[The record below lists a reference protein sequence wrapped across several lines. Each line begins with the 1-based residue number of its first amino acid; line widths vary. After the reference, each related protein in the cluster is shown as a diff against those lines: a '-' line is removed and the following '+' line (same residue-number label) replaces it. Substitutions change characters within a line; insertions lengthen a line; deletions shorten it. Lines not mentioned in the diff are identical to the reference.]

1 MPLTF
6 HAQDNE
12 FAAATGA
19 NVNSGW
25 GTSTFD
31 SPVGGARDL
40 VIRAKPDDPDPRLFE
55 VGDTYDVSF
64 GGNGASVIEDAVVI
78 RSDSVG
84 QDGIIVFE
92 GHDGGGDLVQ
102 VVWSPGF
109 DLEQWCIDHSYPWS
123 SPGFYTSDQNPDY
136 AHGFMCFSTEAR
148 IATAMGGVAAGELWV
163 GDRVATLDAGPQPVM
178 WIGAR
183 RVPGRGRG
191 APVLFAPGT
200 IGNHAPLRL
209 SQQHRVLIRS
219 PMAEM
224 MFGAAEVLVPAKAL
238 VDGVGVRFD
247 PCDSVQY
254 VHVLLPEHHL
264 LLAEGAACESLLLG
278 DQARDIVDLP
288 EGAFGCGARPARP
301 VLSFAEAIALIGDGH
316 AVRRTQDRRV
326 AL

>member
-6 HAQDNE
+6 HARDNE
-12 FAAATGA
+12 FAAATGT

-25 GTSTFD
+25 ATSTFD
-31 SPVGGARDL
+31 SPAGGARDL
-40 VIRAKPDDPDPRLFE
+40 VIKAKLGDPDPRLFE
-55 VGDTYDVSF
+55 VGDTYSVSF
-64 GGNGASVIEDAVVI
+64 GGKGASAIEDAAVI

-84 QDGIIVFE
+84 QDGVIVFE
-92 GHDGGGDLVQ
+92 GQDNSGDLVQ

-109 DLEQWCIDHSYPWS
+109 DLEGWCIAHSYPWS
-123 SPGFYTSDQNPDY
+123 SPGFYTTDLDPSY
-136 AHGFMCFSTEAR
+136 THSFMCFTAEAR

-163 GDRVATLDAGPQPVM
+163 GDHVATLDAGPQPVM
-178 WIGAR
+178 WIGER
-183 RVPGRGRG
+183 RVSGHGRA

-209 SQQHRVLIRS
+209 SQQHRVLVCS
-219 PMAEM
+219 PLAEM

-238 VDGVGVRFD
+238 VDGVRVRFD
-247 PCDSVQY
+247 PCESVHY

-278 DQARDIVDLP
+278 DQTRDMVDLP
-288 EGAFGCGARPARP
+288 ERAHGCGARPARP
-301 VLSFAEAIALIGDGH
+301 VLSFAEAIALIGDGR
-316 AVRRTQDRRV
+316 ASRLAQDCKA